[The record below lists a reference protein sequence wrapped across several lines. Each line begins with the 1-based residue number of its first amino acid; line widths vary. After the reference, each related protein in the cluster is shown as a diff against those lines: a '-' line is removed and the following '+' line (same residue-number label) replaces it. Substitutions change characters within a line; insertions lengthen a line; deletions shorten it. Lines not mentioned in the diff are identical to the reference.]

1 MNSVYQR
8 IIGALHTD
16 MIPKVQAIHIM
27 KEGLDSNPNAK
38 FGAIELDDGTIGL
51 TYTKLGGALEV
62 LQDDS
67 LYQKFLGQ
75 PVTELAKLYLE
86 PASWQQVLG
95 SGALNAISQK
105 LLRER
110 GFEYS
115 KAEDTLAL
123 LKLTPGDRVGMVG
136 FFPPLIDSLKEQGI
150 PVTVIELKA
159 EMAREEENLLVT
171 TDPKALTR
179 CNKILITG
187 TTVINHTLNTLL
199 PLVKDADEV
208 ALIGP
213 SVGLLPEVLF
223 ELGITSVGGRVI
235 LDGETFLKRWQGGEK
250 WKNAALRYSLHNSQ
264 YQ

>member
-8 IIGALHTD
+8 IIGALHSNDT
-16 MIPKVQAIHIM
+16 PRVKAIHIM
-27 KEGLDSNPNAK
+27 NEGLDSNPNAK
-38 FGAIELDDGTIGL
+38 FGAIELDDGTLGL
-51 TYTKLGGALEV
+51 TYTKLGGALER
-62 LQDDS
+62 LQDDT
-67 LYQKFLGQ
+67 LYQQFLGQ

-86 PASWQQVLG
+86 PSPWQQVLG

-105 LLRER
+105 LLKER

-115 KAEDTLAL
+115 KAQDTLDL
-123 LKLTPGDRVGMVG
+123 LKLTPDDRVGMVG
-136 FFPPLIDSLKEQGI
+136 FFPPLIDSLKAQGI
-150 PVTVIELKA
+150 AVTVIELKQ
-159 EMAREEENLLVT
+159 ELAREEEKLLVT
-171 TDPKALTR
+171 TDPQALTH

-199 PLVKDADEV
+199 PLVQDADEV

-223 ELGITSVGGRVI
+223 ELGVTSVGGRVI
-235 LDGETFLKRWQGGEK
+235 LDGEAFLKRWKAGEK
-250 WKNAALRYSLHNSQ
+250 WKSSALRYSLHNSQ